1 MQWSTPKLQE
11 APRQAADSEDLASCV
26 RSVHSE
32 GSVLWEQT
40 LQMVLTQGSSWCES
54 EQQCYKGGT

>member
-1 MQWSTPKLQE
+1 MQWSTPKVQE

-40 LQMVLTQGSSWCES
+40 LQMVFDSRVPMVGV
-54 EQQCYKGGT
+54 